1 MLQSIL
7 KRNSR
12 GFSLTNPS
20 YSSMNKLLRT
30 VNLGHQ
36 TEIQLIQGDITA
48 VEADGIVN
56 PANSQLMHGGGLAGT
71 LARKAGPS
79 LQRESAAWIKD
90 HGPVS
95 HNSPAFTSAG
105 NLPFQFVIH
114 AVGPVWGSGN
124 ESEKLRAAVLGSL
137 EKAREIGLDSLAL
150 PAISTGIF
158 GYPLPE
164 AAQVILAAVR
174 DFASPGPAHSLSRIL
189 VVLYDD
195 RAAEAFAQAWDG
207 LFQ

>member
-1 MLQSIL
+1 M
-7 KRNSR
+7 
-12 GFSLTNPS
+12 FSPS
-20 YSSMNKLLRT
+20 PVAKPEFMNKLLRT
-30 VNLGHQ
+30 IKIKPQ

-48 VEADGIVN
+48 VQADGIVN

-79 LQRESAAWIKD
+79 FQQESSAWIRE

-95 HNSPAFTSAG
+95 HETPAFTSAG
-105 NLPFQFVIH
+105 ALPFQAVIH

-124 ESEKLRAAVLGSL
+124 ENEKLRAAVLGSL
-137 EKAREIGLDSLAL
+137 HRALDLGLDSLAL

-158 GYPLPE
+158 GFPLRE
-164 AAQVILAAVR
+164 AAQVILSAVR
-174 DFASPGPAHSLSRIL
+174 DFTHQDNPRSLSQIL

-195 RAAEAFAQAWDG
+195 RASAAFAAAWDG
-207 LFQ
+207 IFQ